1 VHVLQSKEAIGQLT
15 QWAVEIGQ
23 FDIKFVP
30 RRAIMSQT
38 LTYFIAEWTNSGL
51 QGIDKLHDHW
61 VIFFDGSYT
70 LKGVEASVIL
80 IPPEGDILKY
90 VVQLEILATNNIAE
104 YEGLVTGLWLAKDLG
119 IRQTLIRG
127 DSQVVAKQVQKE
139 YGCNNEKMAEY
150 LAEVCR
156 MEKFFNGFK
165 FWYAPHLDNRDADHL
180 AWIASS
186 KASTLLDVII
196 EKLCKL

>member
-1 VHVLQSKEAIGQLT
+1 
-15 QWAVEIGQ
+15 
-23 FDIKFVP
+23 
-30 RRAIMSQT
+30 
-38 LTYFIAEWTNSGL
+38 
-51 QGIDKLHDHW
+51 
-61 VIFFDGSYT
+61 
-70 LKGVEASVIL
+70 
-80 IPPEGDILKY
+80 
-90 VVQLEILATNNIAE
+90 
-104 YEGLVTGLWLAKDLG
+104 
-119 IRQTLIRG
+119 
-127 DSQVVAKQVQKE
+127 VVAKQVQKE

-165 FWYAPHLDNRDADHL
+165 VWYAPHLDNRDADHL